1 MLFALF
7 GFDLFVEAGSSQIRY
22 KILLIYSFL
31 YVSRFI
37 ACIGIDII
45 WCIHV
50 FYLHCFDC
58 TYLCLTIT
66 ILVLFICDGIFH
78 LCVYIYIYMC
88 IYIHVHKYMFD
99 CCYVFWIEQ
108 SSCNFIDWTFSLYI
122 SLDFMYLNC
131 HLIYLTVFLIWVF
144 SYKSYVYI
152 NRDTDV
158 FSDLVKSGYEYGT
171 EQKTNSTRN
180 IDRKRGRQESIHPQ
194 HRLIATGKQTRVVRE
209 GDRGYYW

>member
-7 GFDLFVEAGSSQIRY
+7 GIDLFVEPGSSQIRY

-37 ACIGIDII
+37 ACIGIDTI
-45 WCIHV
+45 WCIYV
-50 FYLHCFDC
+50 FYLHCLDC
-58 TYLCLTIT
+58 TYLCLTII

-88 IYIHVHKYMFD
+88 IYIHVHIYMFD

-108 SSCNFIDWTFSLYI
+108 SSFNFIDWTFSLYI

-131 HLIYLTVFLIWVF
+131 HLIYLTVSPIWF
-144 SYKSYVYI
+144 FHISLMC
-152 NRDTDV
+152 T
-158 FSDLVKSGYEYGT
+158 
-171 EQKTNSTRN
+171 
-180 IDRKRGRQESIHPQ
+180 SIGIQ
-194 HRLIATGKQTRVVRE
+194 MYFRIL
-209 GDRGYYW
+209 

>member
-1 MLFALF
+1 
-7 GFDLFVEAGSSQIRY
+7 
-22 KILLIYSFL
+22 
-31 YVSRFI
+31 
-37 ACIGIDII
+37 
-45 WCIHV
+45 
-50 FYLHCFDC
+50 
-58 TYLCLTIT
+58 
-66 ILVLFICDGIFH
+66 
-78 LCVYIYIYMC
+78 
-88 IYIHVHKYMFD
+88 
-99 CCYVFWIEQ
+99 
-108 SSCNFIDWTFSLYI
+108 
-122 SLDFMYLNC
+122 MYLNC